1 MSSGFITNAGE
12 NYLLDLVCGRQA
24 ALPAYYVALII
35 NERPSQFI
43 RGTELDEPRVTD
55 YTRARYDNI
64 PLGWT
69 ESSGEVSN
77 TLALTFPMAESYW
90 GTIRHWAIC
99 TEIEGGEVLWA
110 GSVETPF
117 EVHSEDRVSFQPGAL
132 TIRATSYSTRV
143 SL

>member
-1 MSSGFITNAGE
+1 MSGFITNAGE

-24 ALPAYYVALII
+24 FLPAYYVALVI

-43 RGTELDEPRVTD
+43 QGWELDEPVNED
-55 YTRARYDNI
+55 YARARYDNI

-69 ESSGEVSN
+69 DSAGEVSN
-77 TLALTFPMAESYW
+77 TLVLSFPQASSNW

-99 TEIEGGEVLWA
+99 TAAEGGEVLWA
-110 GSVETPF
+110 GSLETPL
-117 EVHSEDRVSFQPGAL
+117 EVHPEDRVTFQPGAL
-132 TIRATSYSTRV
+132 TIRATSYATRV

>member
-24 ALPAYYVALII
+24 FLPAYYVALIV

-43 RGTELDEPRVTD
+43 VGWELDEPLYED
-55 YTRARYDNI
+55 YARARYDNI

-69 ESSGEVSN
+69 TATGEVSN
-77 TLALTFPMAESYW
+77 TLALSFPVAQNSW

-99 TEIEGGEVLWA
+99 TSEESGDVLWA
-110 GSVETPF
+110 GSLETPI
-117 EVHSEDRVSFQPGAL
+117 EVYATDQVTFPPGAL

>member
-24 ALPAYYVALII
+24 FLPAYYVALVV

-43 RGTELDEPRVTD
+43 QGHDLDEPVNED

-69 ESSGEVSN
+69 TAAGEVSN
-77 TLALTFPMAESYW
+77 TLALYFPVATSEW

-99 TEIEGGEVLWA
+99 TEIEGGAVLWA
-110 GSVETPF
+110 GSLETPI
-117 EVHSEDRVSFQPGAL
+117 EVYEADRVTFQPGAL
-132 TIRATSYSTRV
+132 TIRATSYATRV